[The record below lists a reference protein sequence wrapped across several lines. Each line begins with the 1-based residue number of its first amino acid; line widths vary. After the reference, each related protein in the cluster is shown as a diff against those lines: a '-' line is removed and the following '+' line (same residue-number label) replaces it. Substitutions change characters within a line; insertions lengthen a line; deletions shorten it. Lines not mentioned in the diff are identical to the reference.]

1 MNKALKI
8 SLGLLAIVLAT
19 AALALPWYTSHEADA
34 LIQSWAARPDDARW
48 ALRQVAHQAGWLSS
62 SGTAELQLRSACA
75 QDAGQNNSQN
85 NAQGPM
91 ALRLRY
97 QISHIPNH
105 LGLNQ
110 FSWTLAPAGSPSGS
124 AAQLTGSGTLGYG
137 GAVSTDMALPELN
150 SSGSWQTMRIAPSR
164 GQLRTDGK
172 ALALQWSVDD
182 IQWKAGGKALD
193 VQGTH
198 LHVATDD
205 MQGLTG
211 SVELSVDAA
220 HAASL
225 SVQGMTVRNEVRE
238 VAQRLNYQQSFSAQ
252 RLRWMDKTLSEVT
265 LEGALTGLHASSVQA
280 LASLWSDNCGTA
292 DLAPA
297 QSAVLR
303 KAVRTLLASG
313 FSVGIPSF
321 KARDADA
328 SVNGTLKLILRPAAH
343 GEPALAEQL
352 ESSGEFVIKGGMLTP
367 DQVQLTVQTG
377 YAQEV
382 PGGLKL
388 GYHYAAGA
396 LTVSGQPRDASL
408 VPMVLTRFDQ
418 ALNDA
423 LSPKRR
429 LPVPVIEEAATA
441 P

>member
-1 MNKALKI
+1 VNKPLKI
-8 SLGLLAIVLAT
+8 ALGLLAMAMAA
-19 AALALPWYTSHEADA
+19 AALALPWYTSREADA
-34 LIQSWAARPDDARW
+34 LITSWAARPDDARW
-48 ALRQVAHQAGWLSS
+48 ALRHLAHQSGWLSS

-75 QDAGQNNSQN
+75 QDTGQDK
-85 NAQGPM
+85 AQEPM

-97 QISHIPNH
+97 RINHIPNH
-105 LGLNQ
+105 LGVNQ
-110 FSWTLAPAGSPSGS
+110 FSWTLAPAGPSSGT
-124 AAQLTGSGTLGYG
+124 ATELTGSGTVGYG
-137 GAVSTDMALPELN
+137 GEVRSDMALPEL
-150 SSGSWQTMRIAPSR
+150 SSRNSWQTLRIAASQ

-172 ALALQWSVDD
+172 ALALQWTIDD

-198 LHVATDD
+198 LQLAMDD

-211 SVELSVDAA
+211 SMELSVDTA

-225 SVQGMTVRNEVRE
+225 SLQGMRLRNEVRE
-238 VAQRLNYQQSFSAQ
+238 VAQRLNYQQAFSAR
-252 RLRWMDKTLSEVT
+252 RLRWMDKTLSDVT
-265 LEGALTGLHASSVQA
+265 LEGALTGLHAQSMQA
-280 LASLWSDNCGTA
+280 LAGLWSDNCGA
-292 DLAPA
+292 AELAPE

-328 SVNGTLKLILRPAAH
+328 SVDASLQLTLRPAAH
-343 GEPALAEQL
+343 AEPALAEQL
-352 ESSGEFVIKGGMLTP
+352 ESSGEVVVKGNMLTP
-367 DQVQLTVQTG
+367 EQVQRALQTG

-388 GYHYAAGA
+388 AYRYAAGA
-396 LTVSGQPRDASL
+396 LTVSGQSRDASL

-423 LSPKRR
+423 LSPKRSDTF
-429 LPVPVIEEAATA
+429 PVIEEADTA